1 MAFSIKQN
9 DTSPSLQA
17 ILKDGGL
24 NPVDLTGA
32 SVRFHMKAIGG
43 DIKVDAP
50 MTVVDQDNGV
60 VQYDWG
66 SGDTNTVGTYA
77 VEFEVTYS
85 DGAIET
91 FPNKGSLAVNVTREL
106 A

>member
-17 ILKDGGL
+17 LLKDADR
-24 NPVDLTGA
+24 NPIDLVGA
-32 SVRFHMKAIGG
+32 SVMFHMKALGG
-43 DIKVDAP
+43 AIKVDAA
-50 MTVVDQDNGV
+50 MTIVDQDNGI
-60 VQYDWG
+60 VQYDWTT
-66 SGDTNTVGTYA
+66 GDTNTVGTYN

-91 FPNKGSLAVNVTREL
+91 FPNTGSIVVNVVREL
-106 A
+106 N